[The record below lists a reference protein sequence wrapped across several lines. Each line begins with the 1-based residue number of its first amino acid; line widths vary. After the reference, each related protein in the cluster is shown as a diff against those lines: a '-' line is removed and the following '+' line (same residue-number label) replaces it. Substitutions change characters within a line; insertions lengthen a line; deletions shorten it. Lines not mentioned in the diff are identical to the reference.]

1 MMVGMGMKEKSRER
15 ERERET
21 AKGNGTK
28 REGWVE
34 TAAKSL
40 NEEGRRQRGGRWQRT
55 AVATAVEAHEHHF
68 Y

>member
-1 MMVGMGMKEKSRER
+1 MHDGGTGGGRRKGMKEESRER
-15 ERERET
+15 DV

-40 NEEGRRQRGGRWQRT
+40 DEEGWRQRGGR
-55 AVATAVEAHEHHF
+55 
-68 Y
+68 